1 MSFSNDPFC
10 SIAHLF
16 LSFSTASTTMPI
28 LQCPCGR
35 QFDIRL
41 DATQKTPIE
50 QSKLTH
56 RQSLRRSQGLI
67 DLPMANQPAPQP
79 TPRSPRLEQ
88 RPAPQPALIG
98 QKPAPQ
104 PITSSS
110 SGQEDRQQ
118 KRLELKKLRLDL
130 TKPNCWGNWQ
140 GSTPG
145 AEGSTSWQPTPPA
158 CDPPQYLRTPRRPQY
173 STAVQRDD
181 RSRSPRRP
189 PYSIRY
195 S

>member
-1 MSFSNDPFC
+1 MN
-10 SIAHLF
+10 
-16 LSFSTASTTMPI
+16 I

-41 DATQKTPIE
+41 EATLKTQIE

-56 RQSLRRSQGLI
+56 PQSLRRSQGLI

-118 KRLELKKLRLDL
+118 KRLELKKLRCDL
-130 TKPNCWGNWQ
+130 TKPNYWENWQ
-140 GSTPG
+140 ESTPG
-145 AEGSTSWQPTPPA
+145 AEGSNSRRPTPPV
-158 CDPPQYLRTPRRPQY
+158 CDPPQYLLE
-173 STAVQRDD
+173 D
-181 RSRSPRRP
+181 RSRSPRKPQYLSSCSLQRL
-189 PYSIRY
+189 
-195 S
+195 